1 MKTRATII
9 LGICATLA
17 LTATAGCSR
26 LKKDDGLRFDGERMR
41 ISSKRVDKDD
51 RTFFTVTAGP
61 VSRSLA
67 GAKGAA
73 HYGGTEYCIEN
84 FGTSTI
90 KWDVDPL
97 SEEAATQVNRD
108 SLILKG
114 QCRP

>member
-1 MKTRATII
+1 MRTSSYVTFG
-9 LGICATLA
+9 LCATLA
-17 LTATAGCSR
+17 LTAMSGCSR

-41 ISSKRVDKDD
+41 ISAKRVDKDD
-51 RTFFTVTAGP
+51 RSFFTVTAGP
-61 VSRSLA
+61 VSRSLE

-90 KWDVDPL
+90 KWDFDPL

-108 SLILKG
+108 SLVLKG

>member
-41 ISSKRVDKDD
+41 ISAKRVDKAD

-61 VSRSLA
+61 VSRSLE

-97 SEEAATQVNRD
+97 SEEAGTQVNRD